1 MRTGTTFA
9 GHRVESL
16 VGQGGT
22 GVVYRATDLSLERP
36 VALKLIAPELAED
49 ERFRARFLR
58 ESRLAASLD
67 HPNVIPIYEAGERD
81 VQLYLAMRFGEGTDL
96 KSMLDREGTLAPGR
110 ALGVLAQVASALDA
124 AHRRGLVHR
133 DVKPAQ
139 RPPRRGGARL
149 PDRLRHHQAARR
161 RVDGYRSD
169 GRHARLPGAGADPRR
184 SGGWPRRRLRA
195 RLPAVRM
202 PRGCPAVPAR
212 DGGGDALGSYARRAA
227 PMAGRPALDPVLG
240 KALAKDPENRYATCS
255 ELIEAAATVLG
266 VGTPRGA
273 RRAFVPPGLRRRGR
287 VLLGA
292 GLVLLVAAIAASIAA
307 LTAGSDARSEPLG
320 TGVAAIGPAKGEV
333 VSLTESETLPA
344 PQPAGCT

>member
-1 MRTGTTFA
+1 MVGT
-9 GHRVESL
+9 L
-16 VGQGGT
+16 D
-22 GVVYRATDLSLERP
+22 YL
-36 VALKLIAPELAED
+36 APEQIRGD
-49 ERFRARFLR
+49 PV
-58 ESRLAASLD
+58 D
-67 HPNVIPIYEAGERD
+67 
-81 VQLYLAMRFGEGTDL
+81 
-96 KSMLDREGTLAPGR
+96 GR
-110 ALGVLAQVASALDA
+110 ADVYALGCLLYECLAGA
-124 AHRRGLVHR
+124 
-133 DVKPAQ
+133 
-139 RPPRRGGARL
+139 PPF
-149 PDRLRHHQAARR
+149 
-161 RVDGYRSD
+161 
-169 GRHARLPGAGADPRR
+169 RHATEAETLWAHMHDEPP
-184 SGGWPRRRLRA
+184 
-195 RLPAVRM
+195 
-202 PRGCPAVPAR
+202 
-212 DGGGDALGSYARRAA
+212 